1 MGKQLDNRD
10 KHSRHSSH
18 SDTAEG
24 KVHAGGDG
32 KVVVHIRQAGTRV
45 LVIRTLEEEAGC
57 YQQAVAG
64 E

>member
-1 MGKQLDNRD
+1 MDNKD
-10 KHSRHSSH
+10 KHRRHNSH

-24 KVHAGGDG
+24 KVHVGGDG
-32 KVVVHIRQAGTRV
+32 KVVFHIRQGGTRV
-45 LVIRTLEEEAGC
+45 LAIRTLEEEAGC

>member
-1 MGKQLDNRD
+1 MDNRD
-10 KHSRHSSH
+10 KHSRRSSH

-45 LVIRTLEEEAGC
+45 LVIRKLAGEAGC
-57 YQQAVAG
+57 CQQAAVG